1 MCSARRYRGTL
12 TRYRVGVMTHG
23 RSGALDVGRSTDIA
37 IVEDRDVSNLD
48 RAAALHAAPA
58 PRPAAPG
65 RSSAAVSRGSDYAEL
80 SRRVRAAGLLDRRP
94 AYYRARIALSN
105 GLFAVG
111 WTVFALH
118 GRSWWQLMIAA
129 FLAVTSA
136 QVGFLGHDARASA
149 GVPFRA
155 SQQLDGPAVRE
166 PSHARRSYSPYSQGD
181 RS

>member
-1 MCSARRYRGTL
+1 MHDGGQL
-12 TRYRVGVMTHG
+12 
-23 RSGALDVGRSTDIA
+23 SGGFAAAGPPVGRSTDIA
-37 IVEDRDVSNLD
+37 IVEVRGVSNLD
-48 RAAALHAAPA
+48 RAPVLDAAPA

-65 RSSAAVSRGSDYAEL
+65 RSSAAISRGSDYAKL

-94 AYYRARIALSN
+94 AYHRARIALSI

-129 FLAVTSA
+129 LLAVMSL

-149 GVPFRA
+149 GVPFHAPQQRA
-155 SQQLDGPAVRE
+155 GPAVRE
-166 PSHARRSYSPYSQGD
+166 PSQARRSYSPYSQGD